1 MSKKAWA
8 SLLIV
13 LLTYINGPF
22 FFIVITPLHRAFYYA
37 VSVFPLFYAVY
48 RGFRCDINIRNFSLL
63 SLFFFCTI
71 IFVQMVTGAYD
82 FQYLIAFI
90 RSLLN
95 ILGTIS
101 VFAIYQYLKARNK
114 IAIGFRE
121 ITLKSVVFYIMG
133 SIVFLC
139 VPSLKAFWSSII
151 TDFQS
156 VDFTNFLEYI
166 TRYGFAGFSG
176 FGFTYWVTACAV
188 VFCYMYING
197 ELKESQSRIY
207 IIFLLIGSF
216 FYGRTGFVVTV
227 FFFVLLTFY
236 SLFHRKRK
244 LFIFFIFIVLFF
256 IAVGFILYFTVPD
269 IQPFIDWLLEP
280 ILNYLEGGKVE
291 TASTNGLK
299 KFYENF
305 HPTDKTLFL
314 GDGYWI
320 DPKGGYYGHTDVG
333 FMRNIYYGGVFFT
346 AIQYILVFAIILFVS
361 LWMKNNNKK
370 GVLFIPFLMLMDFV
384 LFELKGDSAF
394 MCLKQFLPFYLGLVY
409 SKKNDYCLVDTC
421 KTCNPKSQK
430 TVFEKVVKDLPTN
443 NKEILKEI

>member
-48 RGFRCDINIRNFSLL
+48 IGFRCDINIRNFSLL

-101 VFAIYQYLKARNK
+101 VFAIYQYLKALNK

-139 VPSLKAFWSSII
+139 VPPLKAFWSSII

-176 FGFTYWVTACAV
+176 FGFTYWVTDRKSV
-188 VFCYMYING
+188 V
-197 ELKESQSRIY
+197 
-207 IIFLLIGSF
+207 
-216 FYGRTGFVVTV
+216 
-227 FFFVLLTFY
+227 
-236 SLFHRKRK
+236 
-244 LFIFFIFIVLFF
+244 
-256 IAVGFILYFTVPD
+256 
-269 IQPFIDWLLEP
+269 
-280 ILNYLEGGKVE
+280 
-291 TASTNGLK
+291 
-299 KFYENF
+299 
-305 HPTDKTLFL
+305 
-314 GDGYWI
+314 
-320 DPKGGYYGHTDVG
+320 
-333 FMRNIYYGGVFFT
+333 
-346 AIQYILVFAIILFVS
+346 
-361 LWMKNNNKK
+361 
-370 GVLFIPFLMLMDFV
+370 
-384 LFELKGDSAF
+384 
-394 MCLKQFLPFYLGLVY
+394 
-409 SKKNDYCLVDTC
+409 
-421 KTCNPKSQK
+421 
-430 TVFEKVVKDLPTN
+430 
-443 NKEILKEI
+443 

>member
-1 MSKKAWA
+1 MSKKVWA

-48 RGFRCDINIRNFSLL
+48 RGFRCDINIRNFSLF

-139 VPSLKAFWSSII
+139 VPPLKVFWNSII
-151 TDFQS
+151 VKFGS
-156 VDFTNFLEYI
+156 EDFTNFLEYI
-166 TRYGFAGFSG
+166 TRFGFAGFSG
-176 FGFTYWVTACAV
+176 FSFTYWITACTV
-188 VFCYMYING
+188 VFCYMYLNSEI
-197 ELKESQSRIY
+197 KESQSRVY
-207 IIFLLIGSF
+207 IIFLMIGSF

-227 FFFVLLTFY
+227 LFFVLLTLY
-236 SLFHRKRK
+236 TLFHKKRK
-244 LFIFFIFIVLFF
+244 LFNFFIFIILFF
-256 IAVGFILYFTVPD
+256 IGIGFILYFAVPD

-280 ILNYLEGGKVE
+280 IFNYLDGGKVE
-291 TASTNGLK
+291 SASTNGLK
-299 KFYENF
+299 NFYKNF
-305 HPTDKTLFL
+305 HPTDKTLFF
-314 GDGYWI
+314 GDGYWLEQ
-320 DPKGGYYGHTDVG
+320 DGRYYGHTDVG
-333 FMRNIYYGGVFFT
+333 FMRNIFYGGIFFT
-346 AIQYILVFAIILFVS
+346 ATQYFLVFIIILSVS

-370 GVLFIPFLMLMDFV
+370 GVLFIPFLMLIDFI
-384 LFELKGDSAF
+384 LFELKGDIVF
-394 MCLKQFLPFYLGLVY
+394 LWLKQFLPFYLSL
-409 SKKNDYCLVDTC
+409 S
-421 KTCNPKSQK
+421 
-430 TVFEKVVKDLPTN
+430 FVVKE
-443 NKEILKEI
+443 KEYVCG